1 MNFKEVYEK
10 SLADAQKE
18 YIESSNFSSKPIMTS
33 GVLQV
38 DSFYIRKKRN
48 INKGNI

>member
-1 MNFKEVYEK
+1 MSNSLITQSNVEVVEESARK
-10 SLADAQKE
+10 IFSLTNED
-18 YIESSNFSSKPIMTS
+18 
-33 GVLQV
+33 LQV

>member
-1 MNFKEVYEK
+1 MIEKGLSQEVSRYHSRK
-10 SLADAQKE
+10 KF
-18 YIESSNFSSKPIMTS
+18 FSE
-33 GVLQV
+33 GLNNLYLQV

>member
-1 MNFKEVYEK
+1 MKTKTKTCKNYFFTKLTHK
-10 SLADAQKE
+10 HGISL
-18 YIESSNFSSKPIMTS
+18 IT
-33 GVLQV
+33 LQV